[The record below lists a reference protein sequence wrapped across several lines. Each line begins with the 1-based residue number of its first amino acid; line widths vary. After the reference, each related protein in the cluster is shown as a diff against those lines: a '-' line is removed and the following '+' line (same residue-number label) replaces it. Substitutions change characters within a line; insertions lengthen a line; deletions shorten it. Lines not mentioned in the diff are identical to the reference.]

1 MLEPFV
7 FRDLEREWEE
17 LQVTPPWNLPMF
29 YALYW
34 HIINIS
40 ACRFSAIRS
49 SPQYIWTVIN
59 YWYKLYGKKS
69 DDIIVNNS
77 CTPIKCRARYFIK
90 CHLFFPWPNE
100 LSSSLKKKNEYDT
113 KKDEIYC
120 PSSHVT
126 GKIIIWTQI
135 SLWNLHVMH
144 QKYIRKLKMQASYF
158 TSWI

>member
-100 LSSSLKKKNEYDT
+100 LSSSLKKKKWVRYQERWNILSKFTCNWKNHNLNTDITLKSARYAS
-113 KKDEIYC
+113 EI
-120 PSSHVT
+120 
-126 GKIIIWTQI
+126 
-135 SLWNLHVMH
+135 H
-144 QKYIRKLKMQASYF
+144 QE
-158 TSWI
+158 T